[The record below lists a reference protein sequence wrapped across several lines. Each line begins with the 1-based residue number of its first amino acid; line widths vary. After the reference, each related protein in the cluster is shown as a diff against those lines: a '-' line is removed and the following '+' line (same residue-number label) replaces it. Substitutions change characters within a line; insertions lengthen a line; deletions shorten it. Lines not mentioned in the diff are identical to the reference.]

1 MNTTTVGAEKK
12 EEIIVRAVKNALRL
26 RLNSEQPGCHIRTET
41 VPAKSKDCFHVSHSD
56 FFECGWAGSVLVQW
70 S

>member
-1 MNTTTVGAEKK
+1 MQYNASALTLHYQSL
-12 EEIIVRAVKNALRL
+12 AVKIALRL

-41 VPAKSKDCFHVSHSD
+41 VPAKSRDCFHVSHSD